1 MASKETLANL
11 AHIILHKTDLIL
23 HISFQWNSA
32 SRSGRLGC
40 FRTPPPF
47 ITTRKIKQK
56 KVKRVS
62 YIVGVN
68 VSLYEGS
75 SGNQKHNYH
84 IIQQSHSWA
93 KRQNPDKT
101 IIWKDTCT
109 PVIKAKT
116 GKKPKSPSTD
126 EWIKKMW

>member
-68 VSLYEGS
+68 APTMARE
-75 SGNQKHNYH
+75 Q
-84 IIQQSHSWA
+84 
-93 KRQNPDKT
+93 
-101 IIWKDTCT
+101 
-109 PVIKAKT
+109 
-116 GKKPKSPSTD
+116 
-126 EWIKKMW
+126 